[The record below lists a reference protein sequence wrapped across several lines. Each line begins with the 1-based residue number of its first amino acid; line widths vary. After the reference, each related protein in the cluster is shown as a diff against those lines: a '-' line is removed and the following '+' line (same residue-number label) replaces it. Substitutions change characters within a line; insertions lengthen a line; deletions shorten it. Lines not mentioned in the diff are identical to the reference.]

1 MQPRISVKQVVQAVI
16 RNLGVQDEYLQIL
29 PHERNT
35 ESRRFTLSD
44 MLRDFH
50 KGGKVMKYELR
61 EWVRWMI
68 FFTLLYFALQWAG
81 VPLPEITWFG
91 G

>member
-1 MQPRISVKQVVQAVI
+1 
-16 RNLGVQDEYLQIL
+16 
-29 PHERNT
+29 
-35 ESRRFTLSD
+35 